1 MAKAHVYLLPGANVE
16 ATDTF
21 ASWVDTTNQLVYD
34 MGTVVLTTT
43 PFPQPN
49 TSVGGYT
56 VGNAHIQGILS
67 ANTVVASNGLRGGS
81 TSASGNLIISSN
93 TIFNESALVQITSN
107 TNNFTVNANNTLFTS
122 NVAID
127 STKTVLI
134 SAANTTINS
143 GSFFVRTNSEF
154 TGSRV
159 DIDSPVLDVT
169 SNTTITATSLYADVD
184 SIRLGTTSADQLIV
198 DAAADFNS
206 SVNVDGLFSVTA
218 NSTFNGGQTYIQS
231 SNTIIGNTT
240 TDRLNVTAYLSS
252 DLIPA
257 STTVDLGTD
266 SLPYGNVHT
275 TYVWADSDVESLGE
289 FVLKGS
295 TTKTI
300 RTTGS
305 NGSYQNLNL
314 TFSNNSVSNTSVVA
328 NTSGL
333 FGGVNQLYSLG
344 NSSVNW
350 KELYVQNSFVT
361 GNEVITG
368 DLAVN
373 GGDITTSTATFNL
386 LETNATTVNAFGA
399 ATAIDIGATSGTIT
413 INNPTVVG
421 TQTTQNLWNTTAL
434 TVNAF
439 GAATDV
445 TLGATTGTMTLR
457 NPTVVGSNAT
467 QALFNTTATT
477 VNAFGAATAVN
488 VGATTG
494 TMTIK
499 NPTVVGTQST
509 VNLWNTTSTTVN
521 TFGAATTLNIGNASG
536 GQIVTIGGSST
547 GASTYNI
554 GTGATANNVTKT
566 VNVGTGGAVGST
578 TNVSIG
584 SVNGGAT
591 TINSQT
597 VNGSA
602 SSVNLWNTDVTTV
615 NAFGAATAINIG
627 AATGTTTINNNAVI
641 SGDLAVNGGDVTS
654 SATTF
659 NLLNSPT
666 TVNAFTGATSVSIG
680 AATGNTTV
688 NNNMIVTGDLD
699 VDGGDFTTSATTFN
713 LLDGTATTVNAFGA
727 ATAVN
732 IGSTAGLATIRNA
745 DVRLAAG
752 TLSSS
757 NTTVNVFNT
766 TATTANVLGSA
777 TAVTLGAMTGT
788 ATLRNATVSLSGNT
802 LSTSNTTINVFNT
815 TATTANV
822 LGAATAITLGAT
834 TGTTTVRNDLVVTGD
849 AAVNG
854 GDITTSATTFNLLES
869 NATTV
874 NAFGAATTIN
884 LGATAGTVNIGK
896 TGGNTIVN
904 VRGNGTTGTATITS
918 NVTSGKFAI
927 APSIS
932 TGTVEVGSAA
942 AGRTAILF
950 NTASSSTSTGALT
963 VAGGVG
969 IGQNLNVANNASIA
983 GNLTVDGEVVFTNSQ
998 NVTLSISTGNINA
1011 LTVYDTLTFDTATIS
1026 STLTPTAN
1034 VTHDIGTSLLN
1045 WNNIYVK
1052 EAYVANTVSAAIGSI
1067 ASVTSQTVRVSSG
1080 GADAVEIAASAFGS
1094 NSRKVTIKTPN
1105 APLVANRT
1113 LTLADGDTVLQ
1124 TGTMAVTG
1132 TGLGQFAS
1140 TTSAQ
1145 LSDVISDETGSG
1157 ALVFGT
1163 APTITNASL
1172 VTPTV
1177 GGAGATYSGST
1188 SGSTVLRASATA
1200 GTTTITM
1207 PAATGTMALTN
1218 DVKDATITISP
1229 GTGMTGG
1236 GTFTTNQSTNGTI
1249 TITNND
1255 RGSSQNIFKNIAVT
1269 GQSTVVAD
1277 NNDDTLTLVGGG
1289 IVSITTNATTDTI
1302 TFTATETDTLATV
1315 TARPGGATTSS
1326 IISLTGIT
1334 ESTATNNGTLVVS
1347 GGVGIA
1353 KGLNVGGDVR
1363 VFGTMNTSDMIVSG
1377 NLTVT
1382 GNTTILNTTEL
1393 TVDDINIIIGAVATP
1408 SNTTADGGGIT
1419 LKGTT
1424 DKTITWDNAN
1434 ANWTSSENW
1443 NIATGKTFK
1452 VNNVSVLSATA
1463 LGPSVTGSSLTSV
1476 GTLTSG
1482 TWNATVIGATF
1493 GGTGISSYI
1502 VGDLLFAN
1510 GTTTLG
1516 RLADVAVGNALISGG
1531 VGVAPAWGKI
1541 GLTTHVSGVL
1551 PVTNGGTGQS
1561 SYVNGELLIGN
1572 TTGNTLSKT
1581 TLTQG
1586 QNVTITNGPGSI
1598 TISAAGTDL
1607 ATTHSGTN
1615 VTITSSTGA
1624 DATINAANTT
1634 AAGVITNAA
1643 QSISGVKAFTDSIVV
1658 GSNALVANSTAITA
1672 GSGVVFSG
1680 NGSSLTNLAA
1690 ANITGIVSGANGGTG
1705 VNNSGKTITLGGNL
1719 TTSGSFNITLT
1730 ALGTTSVTLPSSG
1743 TIATV
1748 SGVETLENK
1757 TLTAPKIANGGF
1769 IADANGNEQ
1778 ITFTTAASAV
1788 NHLRVINAATGNMP
1802 VIISDGADTNIGLVI
1817 NTKGTGSL
1825 MLDTG
1830 TGAGDVQIKS
1840 GTGSFAIFDTNSSH
1854 AVRFVL
1860 GDKTANTNL
1869 TIPTAGDVT
1878 LVAGTMV
1885 PTTGTG
1891 ATGNWSISAASV
1903 QNSVTF
1909 NNAGTGDNSGTT
1921 FNGSVARTISYN
1933 TIGSPSTTGTNA
1945 TGTWNISIL
1954 GNAATATSATSAS
1967 TATTLTG
1974 LTTTI
1979 AKLNFTNTVTSNI
1992 QDQLNSKAPT
2002 SNPTVTGTLTTDRIR
2017 INSVDAANNT
2027 STTHGFQIGPTNG
2040 INLILDRNS
2049 IEVRNNGVGGLLAL
2063 NSEGGSVNIGG
2074 ATTVSP
2080 YINLRATAVNASGD
2094 IVASGN
2100 VTAYSDARLK
2110 ENVRT
2115 IDDALDKVNKM
2126 RGVYFEKDGNAGTG
2140 VIAQEIEQILPE
2152 VVLDGEYKSVAYGN
2166 MVGILIEAIKELKA
2180 KIEKLEQ
2187 K

>member
-43 PFPQPN
+43 SNPQPN

-56 VGNAHIQGILS
+56 VGNAHVQGIMS
-67 ANTVVASNGLRGGS
+67 ANTIVATDGLRGGS

-93 TIFNESALVQITSN
+93 TIFGESTLVQIGSN
-107 TNNFTVNANNTLFTS
+107 TNNFTVNANNSLFTG
-122 NVAID
+122 NVAIN
-127 STKTVLI
+127 SSKTFTVNA
-134 SAANTTINS
+134 SNTQFQT
-143 GSFFVRTNSEF
+143 GSVYMKTNTEF
-154 TGSRV
+154 TGNRV
-159 DIDSPVLDVT
+159 DIDAGVLDVT
-169 SNTTITATSLYADVD
+169 SPTTFT
-184 SIRLGTTSADQLIV
+184 TTSTYFNV
-198 DAAADFNS
+198 DTISLGANNLDSLVVNAASDFNS
-206 SVNVDGLFSVTA
+206 SVNFNGTINATA
-218 NSTFNGGQTYIQS
+218 NATFNGAQHYIQS
-231 SNTIIGNTT
+231 TNTIIGNAT

-266 SLPYGNVHT
+266 TLPYGNVHT

-289 FVLKGS
+289 FVLKGT

-344 NSSVNW
+344 SSSVNW

-361 GNEVITG
+361 GNEVVSG
-368 DLAVN
+368 DLSVN
-373 GGDITTSTATFNL
+373 GGDITTSASTFNL
-386 LETNATTVNAFGA
+386 LDANATTVNAFGA

-439 GAATDV
+439 GAATAV

-457 NPTVVGSNAT
+457 NPTIVGSNTT
-467 QALFNTTATT
+467 QALFNTVATT

-494 TMTIK
+494 TVTIN
-499 NPTVVGTQST
+499 NPTVVGSQAT
-509 VNLWNTTSTTVN
+509 VNLWNTASTTVN
-521 TFGAATTLNIGNASG
+521 AFGAATALNLGNALA
-536 GQIVTIGGSST
+536 GQTVTIGGSST
-547 GASTYNI
+547 GASTYNL
-554 GTGATANNVTKT
+554 GTGVTANTVTKT
-566 VNVGTGGAVGST
+566 VNVGTGGALGST
-578 TNVSIG
+578 TNVNLG

-591 TINSQT
+591 TINSAI
-597 VNGSA
+597 VNGAA
-602 SSVNLWNTDVTTV
+602 SSVNLWNTGATTV
-615 NAFGAATAINIG
+615 NAFGAATALNLG
-627 AATGTTTINNNAVI
+627 AATGNTTINNNMIVT
-641 SGDLAVNGGDVTS
+641 GDLEVDGGDITT
-654 SATTF
+654 SATSF
-659 NLLNSPT
+659 NVLTSPT
-666 TVNAFTGATSVSIG
+666 TVNAFTSASALSLGGS
-680 AATGNTTV
+680 TGNTTI
-688 NNNMIVTGDLD
+688 NNNVIVTGDLD
-699 VDGGDFTTSATTFN
+699 VDGGDITTSATTFN
-713 LLDGTATTVNAFGA
+713 IVDSVATTVNAFGA
-727 ATAVN
+727 ATSITLGAA
-732 IGSTAGLATIRNA
+732 TGLATIRNA
-745 DVRLAAG
+745 DVRLTGG
-752 TLSSS
+752 TLSTSA
-757 NTTVNVFNT
+757 TTFNLLNT
-766 TATTANVLGSA
+766 TATTANVLGAA
-777 TAVTLGAMTGT
+777 TAITLGATTGT

-802 LSTSNTTINVFNT
+802 LSTSNTTIDVFNT

-822 LGAATAITLGAT
+822 LGAATAITLGAA
-834 TGTTTVRNDLVVTGD
+834 TGTTTVRNDLVVSGD
-849 AAVNG
+849 TAVNG
-854 GDITTSATTFNLLES
+854 GDLTTTSTTFNLVET

-874 NAFGAATTIN
+874 NAFGTATTLN
-884 LGATAGTVNIGK
+884 VGGTASTMNIGK
-896 TGGNTIVN
+896 IGGNTILN
-904 VRGNGTTGTATITS
+904 VRGNGAAGTATITS

-927 APSIS
+927 APSIT
-932 TGTVEVGSAA
+932 TGTVEVGSTAS
-942 AGRTAILF
+942 GRTSILF
-950 NTASSSTSTGALT
+950 NTSSSSTSTGALV

-969 IGQNLNVANNASIA
+969 IGKNLNVANNVSIA
-983 GNLTVDGEVVFTNSQ
+983 GNLTVDGEVVFTNSN
-998 NVTLSISTGNINA
+998 NVTLSISTGNINN

-1052 EAYVANTVSAAIGSI
+1052 EAYIANTVSAATGSI
-1067 ASVTSQTVRVSSG
+1067 TSVTSQNVRVSSG
-1080 GADAVEIAASAFGS
+1080 GADAVELAASTFGS
-1094 NSRKVTIKTPN
+1094 SSRKVTIKTPN
-1105 APLVANRT
+1105 SPLTANGS
-1113 LTLADGDTVLQ
+1113 LTLANGDTVLQ
-1124 TGTMAVTG
+1124 PGTMAVTG

-1145 LSDVISDETGSG
+1145 LAGVISDDTGTG

-1172 VTPTV
+1172 VTPTI

-1207 PAATGTMALTN
+1207 PAATGTMALTS

-1249 TITNND
+1249 TINNND

-1277 NNDDTLTLVGGG
+1277 NNDDTLTLAADG
-1289 IVSITTNATTDTI
+1289 IVSITTNTTTDTI

-1315 TARPGGATTSS
+1315 TARGATTSNT
-1326 IISLTGIT
+1326 IIMTNT
-1334 ESTATNNGTLVVS
+1334 TDSTATNNGALVVS

-1363 VFGTMNTSDMIVSG
+1363 VFGTMNTADMIVSG

-1393 TVDDINIIIGAVATP
+1393 TVDDINIIIGDVATP

-1424 DKTITWDNAN
+1424 NKTIIWDNLN
-1434 ANWTSSENW
+1434 SNWTSSENW
-1443 NIATGKTFK
+1443 NIASGKTFK
-1452 VNNVSVLSATA
+1452 INNTSVLSAIA

-1493 GGTGISSYI
+1493 GGTGISSYT

-1516 RLADVAVGNALISGG
+1516 KLADVAAGNALISGG

-1541 GLTTHVSGVL
+1541 GLTTHVTGVL
-1551 PVTNGGTGQS
+1551 PVANGGTGQS

-1572 TTGNTLSKT
+1572 TTGNTLSKA
-1581 TLTQG
+1581 TLTPG
-1586 QNVTITNGPGSI
+1586 QNVTISNGAGSI
-1598 TISAAGTDL
+1598 TINAASTNLTAAHSATAVTL
-1607 ATTHSGTN
+1607 A
-1615 VTITSSTGA
+1615 SSTGA
-1624 DATINAANTT
+1624 STTINAANTT
-1634 AAGVITNAA
+1634 SAGVITTTA
-1643 QSISGVKAFTDSIVV
+1643 QSMSGVKTFTDSIVV

-1680 NGSSLTNLAA
+1680 NGSSLTNLTA

-1817 NTKGTGSL
+1817 NTKGTGTL
-1825 MLDTG
+1825 ILDTG
-1830 TGAGDVQIKS
+1830 TSAGDVQIKS

-1933 TIGSPSTTGTNA
+1933 TIGAPSTTGTNA
-1945 TGTWNISIL
+1945 SGTWNISIL

-1967 TATTLTG
+1967 TATTLAG
-1974 LTTTI
+1974 LTSTV
-1979 AKLNFTNTVTSNI
+1979 AELNFVDGVTSNV
-1992 QDQLNSKAPT
+1992 QTQLNGKAPV
-2002 SNPTVTGTLTTDRIR
+2002 SNPIFTGEIEAPRIYLTSTSDANTT
-2017 INSVDAANNT
+2017 NSVSAIQVGPSTGINLVIDNNEVMVRNNNVPGLLILNGEGGQVTIGGNT
-2027 STTHGFQIGPTNG
+2027 STTS
-2040 INLILDRNS
+2040 S
-2049 IEVRNNGVGGLLAL
+2049 ISLRA
-2063 NSEGGSVNIGG
+2063 
-2074 ATTVSP
+2074 ATVS
-2080 YINLRATAVNASGD
+2080 ASGD
-2094 IVASGN
+2094 IVADGN

-2115 IDDALDKVNKM
+2115 INGALDKVSQM
-2126 RGVYFEKDGNAGTG
+2126 RGVYFDKDGKAGTG
-2140 VIAQEIEQILPE
+2140 VIAQEIEKVLPE
-2152 VVLDGEYKSVAYGN
+2152 VVLTGEEYKSVAYGN
-2166 MVGILIEAIKELKA
+2166 IVGVLIEAIKELKA
-2180 KIEKLEQ
+2180 EIEELKRDR
-2187 K
+2187 